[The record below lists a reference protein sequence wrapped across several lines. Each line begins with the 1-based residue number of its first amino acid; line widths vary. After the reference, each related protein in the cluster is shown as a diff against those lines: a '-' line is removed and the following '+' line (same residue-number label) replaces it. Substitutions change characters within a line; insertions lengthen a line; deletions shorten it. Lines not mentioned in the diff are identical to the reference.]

1 MLGSYVGMAGLGRDA
16 ALLQCSDPKAGVF
29 GYDRKTKFADVTDGH
44 STTIMVIETNFENGP
59 WGAGGFSS
67 IRGIDLEGSAYLGT
81 VGQFGSL
88 HRAQGALLFYPGCS
102 NCTYVD
108 GSVRCISKTID
119 SKVFEAMATI
129 AGGEKVELP
138 IDN

>member
-16 ALLQCSDPKAGVF
+16 SLLPCSDPKAGVF

-67 IRGIDLEGSAYLGT
+67 VRGIDHEGSAYLGT
-81 VGQFGSL
+81 AGQFGSF
-88 HRAQGALLFYPGCS
+88 HRTQEALLFYPKCS
-102 NCTYVD
+102 NCAYVD
-108 GSVRCISKTID
+108 GSARYITETID
-119 SKVFEAMATI
+119 SEVFEAMATI

-138 IDN
+138 IDY